1 MGDAVDVVAQRSG
14 RHPESW
20 WAQFPE
26 ASERFDAAY
35 TVDGLG
41 ELILPHIPS
50 PLLRR
55 EAEIAT
61 DIVVRRLERP
71 NSPEAAE
78 RADTALR
85 RFVATLERI
94 TERSTGTGSIAE
106 ALALCDALQGKCPAA
121 AAACEPYV
129 GTVKL
134 EKLFVTALRLDY
146 FDIPL
151 ALRLLEGG
159 QEPARAVRSGLLI
172 GKYSWWPAWL
182 LNVVTERALAG
193 TLDEETIVAL
203 DNCAY
208 ASLSP
213 AQARLARHLL
223 RGDPRIIGTAV
234 TRLEVLGEP
243 DAAARLREGDL
254 QAVALAARLMPL

>member
-1 MGDAVDVVAQRSG
+1 MGDAVGVVAQGSG

-20 WAQFPE
+20 WAQFPD
-26 ASERFDAAY
+26 ASERFDTASA
-35 TVDGLG
+35 VDGLG

-61 DIVVRRLERP
+61 DIVVRRLVRP

-78 RADTALR
+78 RADTALS
-85 RFVATLERI
+85 RFGATLDRLA
-94 TERSTGTGSIAE
+94 ERSTGTGSIAE
-106 ALALCDALQGKCPAA
+106 ALALREALQGRCPAA

-129 GTVKL
+129 GTGKL
-134 EKLFVTALRLDY
+134 AKVFLAALRLEY

-151 ALRLLEGG
+151 ALRLLNGG
-159 QEPARAVRSGLLI
+159 QEPAQAVRSGRLI
-172 GKYSWWPAWL
+172 GRYSWWPAWL

-193 TLDEETIVAL
+193 TLDEETIIAL
-203 DNCAY
+203 DTCAY

-223 RGDPRIIGTAV
+223 AGDPRLIGTAV
-234 TRLEVLGEP
+234 QRLEVLGEA
-243 DAAARLREGDL
+243 DAAARLLDGDL
-254 QAVALAARLMPL
+254 KAVALAARLMPM